1 MEVEHEQADALQAGG
16 FDADGSHR
24 SHGSRLWW
32 AGRHQDG
39 IRGTV
44 VAIERTSPEYVVRDA
59 KGRERRLWTNKHT
72 RKDPVKLGDE
82 VRVFVAKD
90 GYAASIMKLD
100 GR

>member
-1 MEVEHEQADALQAGG
+1 MEHEQADALQAGD
-16 FDADGSHR
+16 FNADGSHR
-24 SHGSRLWW
+24 SHGSRLRW
-32 AGRHQDG
+32 AGRHQG
-39 IRGTV
+39 PI
-44 VAIERTSPEYVVRDA
+44 VAIEGTHPEYVVRDA

-90 GYAASIMKLD
+90 GYAAYIMKLD